1 MTRKQQGFTLIE
13 LMIVIAIIGILAAIA
28 IPAYQNYTVRA
39 KVTEGLN
46 LASAAQLAVAET
58 YQSNGAFPTGGNVS
72 YGLPLAASIQGK
84 YVYSV
89 TAAANTGI
97 ITILFNPSG
106 LGGSPSANGGILTMT
121 PITGSGAMA
130 WVCGNTTVTAD
141 GKTVTGAGTTMP
153 GKYLPANCR

>member
-72 YGLPLAASIQGK
+72 YGLPLPASIQGK
-84 YVYSV
+84 YVDSV
-89 TAAANTGI
+89 AADSKGV
-97 ITILFNPSG
+97 ITITFKGSG
-106 LGGSPSANGGILTMT
+106 LGGSPSANGKILTMT

-141 GKTVTGAGTTMP
+141 GKTVTGAGTDMP